1 MAAASP
7 SVFLLMVNGQVES
20 AQFPEYDDLYCKYCF
35 VYGQDWAPTA
45 GLEEGISQITSKS
58 QDVRRALVWNFPI
71 DVTFKSTNP
80 YGWPQIV
87 LSVYGP
93 DVFGNDV
100 VRGYGAVHVP
110 FSPGRHKRTIPMFVP
125 ESTSKLQKFTRTPK
139 AQAGGAPGQL
149 DARVCPPGGERAPR
163 LPEARL
169 LLGKELPWLR
179 PRGLERRPG
188 TAPLHAARTVL
199 HRPPGAWGTPPCCSQ
214 PGGVGTERGCWEG
227 QVHTCDGGVR
237 GSCRGPQSKPVLGA
251 REPRNEN
258 HNRTNVSPGRTEC
271 LHLEPCELATIRYS

>member
-1 MAAASP
+1 MGARGRGGRAQARWPSQASHLGGRQGGACPGDAGTSADRPRGLLPVGRPLPTAASLASP
-7 SVFLLMVNGQVES
+7 S
-20 AQFPEYDDLYCKYCF
+20 
-35 VYGQDWAPTA
+35 
-45 GLEEGISQITSKS
+45 
-58 QDVRRALVWNFPI
+58 
-71 DVTFKSTNP
+71 
-80 YGWPQIV
+80 
-87 LSVYGP
+87 
-93 DVFGNDV
+93 
-100 VRGYGAVHVP
+100 
-110 FSPGRHKRTIPMFVP
+110 
-125 ESTSKLQKFTRTPK
+125 RTPK
-139 AQAGGAPGQL
+139 AQAGGAPGRL

-199 HRPPGAWGTPPCCSQ
+199 HRPAGAWGTPPCCSQ

-237 GSCRGPQSKPVLGA
+237 GSCRAPRSKPVLGA